1 MTGGLVIIERAYP
14 SSANEDAQDLA
25 TLTAA
30 LGLLEG
36 KVATVGKTR
45 RKYRSRI
52 SRALWRKNQRL
63 LERAGFRIIWSN

>member
-1 MTGGLVIIERAYP
+1 MDGGLVIIERAYP
-14 SSANEDAQDLA
+14 SSRDEDAQDMA
-25 TLTAA
+25 CLTAA

-36 KVATVGKTR
+36 KVATIGKSR

-52 SRALWRKNQRL
+52 SRAWYRKNQDL